1 MKSNV
6 RFCIYGEDRQTL
18 HLHGI
23 LESSLFFSYLYGEFQ
38 WMLFYLLFF
47 YDYPLQQK
55 SVILIDLRFVDEVE
69 VPIELLKV
77 KVKS

>member
-1 MKSNV
+1 MDAV
-6 RFCIYGEDRQTL
+6 
-18 HLHGI
+18 
-23 LESSLFFSYLYGEFQ
+23 LFA
-38 WMLFYLLFF
+38 FF